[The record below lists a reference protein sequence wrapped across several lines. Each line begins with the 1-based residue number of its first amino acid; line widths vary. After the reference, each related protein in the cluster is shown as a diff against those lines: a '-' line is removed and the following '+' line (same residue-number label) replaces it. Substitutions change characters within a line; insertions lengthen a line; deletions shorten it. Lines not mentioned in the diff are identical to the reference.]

1 MDVISMTPA
10 SDDVSSWVCFDDYP
24 SPTTPAEDLVNP
36 SFFGSSLS
44 TNVLLDGS
52 TSILCADDADSKTVH
67 PLDLSFDWQSK
78 ANLSFQD
85 DDLSN
90 GFILNDSQSCQM
102 PKIYNDVRVSSPADL
117 LLANA
122 TATTQSVATPNF
134 ATMAA
139 VALAHQQQQKQFLQ
153 FPGAFDFTGLTRQD
167 LANALGLRLDMTGA
181 MRPQKRMRMA
191 SDISYFSDMSSV
203 SSSSNSS
210 ELSTPMSSPSLA
222 YSPGNPSF
230 VCRVL
235 AALDDDDG
243 YRSAVQRDSVS
254 TASCTAKA
262 ERVADSA
269 T

>member
-1 MDVISMTPA
+1 MDVLSMPPA

-24 SPTTPAEDLVNP
+24 SPATPAEDLINP
-36 SFFGSSLS
+36 SFFSSSLS
-44 TNVLLDGS
+44 TNGLLDGS

-67 PLDLSFDWQSK
+67 PLDLSVDWQSK

-90 GFILNDSQSCQM
+90 GFILNDSQFLQM
-102 PKIYNDVRVSSPADL
+102 PKIYNDIRVSSPADL

-122 TATTQSVATPNF
+122 AATQSVATSNF

-139 VALAHQQQQKQFLQ
+139 VALAQQQQKQFLQ
-153 FPGAFDFTGLTRQD
+153 FPGAFDFTSLTSQD
-167 LANALGLRLDMTGA
+167 LANALGLGVDLTGA

-191 SDISYFSDMSSV
+191 SDISSFSDMSSV

-222 YSPGNPSF
+222 YSPGNPLF

-235 AALDDDDG
+235 AAFDDDDG
-243 YRSAVQRDSVS
+243 CRSAVQRNSLA
-254 TASCTAKA
+254 TASCAAKA